1 MPNIVED
8 VPKMLK
14 PAADAAVDWL
24 NQSRGTKF
32 TLTGVADPPQ
42 ILEEITEK
50 PMDLGLILCDEDTCV
65 REDVRIQMKNGSY
78 TFTTINEG
86 PTQVPSHLDPPVGIR
101 KDWIEHKLAKHRFIV
116 LLFYRGLW

>member
-42 ILEEITEK
+42 ILEEIT
-50 PMDLGLILCDEDTCV
+50 
-65 REDVRIQMKNGSY
+65 
-78 TFTTINEG
+78 
-86 PTQVPSHLDPPVGIR
+86 
-101 KDWIEHKLAKHRFIV
+101 
-116 LLFYRGLW
+116 